1 MTEEKDMP
9 QPNPKPTIVDLEAIR
24 RQVVER
30 AGEESREKPG
40 GGSGGGG
47 VTGKF
52 VMNCYYANELGD
64 GVLYARIHMDKF
76 VYVKKMGQ
84 WLAWGGHH
92 WVIDVMDRHKAVV
105 EAVVEAYESEAR
117 RLGDEIAAAGQDKN
131 TANALQKAQDGMFA
145 RVRDLRTRKRRNN
158 ILDYAHSCDVA
169 LAIEG
174 DEIDTNPWLLPCS
187 NGVINL
193 KTGELEAGRPRDY
206 LLKAC
211 PVEWRGIDTP
221 CETWEQALLDMMDD
235 DPEMVAFLQRLFGY
249 AMVGEVLHSIII
261 VMTGKGRNGKSTIV
275 EIMGEV
281 LGPLAGA
288 VRSEMLLDQSRIQ
301 SSRGPTPDIMA
312 LKGLR
317 VAFASE
323 TDDGCRVSPSRVKWL
338 TGKDTLAG
346 RNPHDKYE
354 QQFKPSH
361 TLFLLTNHKP
371 HAPADDFAF
380 WERVV
385 LVPFNLSFVDRPP
398 RDGTDERRA
407 DPHLYAKLKEE
418 LPGILA
424 WMVKGCLIWQEMGL
438 APPIKV
444 KEAISEYQR
453 DEDIIADF
461 ADACLIMDEDEWVTA
476 TQLYVVFEIW
486 WKANVNN
493 TPPKQKRFGTLMGR
507 RFEKKKD
514 GVVKYFGIRLS
525 PDGQE
530 MLAGAANNFGR

>member
-1 MTEEKDMP
+1 MG
-9 QPNPKPTIVDLEAIR
+9 QPKTPVVDLEEIR
-24 RQVVER
+24 RRVVER
-30 AGEESREKPG
+30 AGDESADKPG

-47 VTGKF
+47 LPSSF
-52 VMNCYYANELGD
+52 VRECYFANELGD
-64 GVLYARIHMDKF
+64 GVLYARLHRDKF
-76 VYVKKMGQ
+76 IFVKKMAQ
-84 WLAWGGHH
+84 WMAWSGHH
-92 WVIDVMDRHKAVV
+92 WAIDVMDRHKAAV
-105 EAVVEAYESEAR
+105 EAVVEAYDAEAA
-117 RLGDEIAAAGQDKN
+117 RLGEEIDAKAGDKAAVSS
-131 TANALQKAQDGMFA
+131 LQKSQEGIYK
-145 RVRDLRTRKRRNN
+145 RIREIRTKARRNN
-158 ILDYAHSCDVA
+158 ILDYAHSCDVS

-174 DEIDTNPWLLPCS
+174 DEIDTRPWLLPCA
-187 NGVINL
+187 NGVLNL
-193 KTGELEAGRPRDY
+193 ETGELEPGRPKDY

-211 PVEWRGIDTP
+211 PVAWKGIDAP
-221 CETWEQALLDMMDD
+221 CETWERVLLEMMDD
-235 DPEMVAFLQRLFGY
+235 DPEMVAFIQRLFGY
-249 AMVGEVLHSIII
+249 ALVGEVLQSIIV

-275 EIMGEV
+275 EILGEV

-398 RDGTDERRA
+398 KDDTERRA
-407 DPHLYAKLKEE
+407 DPRLYDKLKKE

-424 WMVKGCLIWQEMGL
+424 WMVRGCLVWQETGL
-438 APPIKV
+438 APPVKV
-444 KEAISEYQR
+444 KEAVNEYQR

-461 ADACLIMDEDEWVTA
+461 VDECLEHDDGEWVA
-476 TQLYVVFEIW
+476 GASLYLVFSAW
-486 WKANVNN
+486 WKKNVNN
-493 TPPKQKRFGTLMGR
+493 KPPKNKRFGTLMGR
-507 RFEKKKD
+507 RYEKKKD
-514 GVVKYFGIRLS
+514 GVIKYLGLRFSSEGHAYLNQAKDGI
-525 PDGQE
+525 G
-530 MLAGAANNFGR
+530 